1 MMKLINIADNK
12 IDVKNMEEGQ
22 KKDYMNK
29 PVGLIAVL
37 SKNQY
42 EMIKTGATEIQIP
55 YGVSMMNKAGSRRLA
70 FYCDNRDIAEELIEG
85 LDNSGIIWEE
95 DNNEEVDLSDM
106 ELNISPSLQTDIINT
121 NG

>member
-29 PVGLIAVL
+29 PVDLIAVL

-55 YGVSMMNKAGSRRLA
+55 YGVSMTNKAGSRRLA